1 MSLVLHR
8 SVVPTRR
15 RGFSLVELLVVIGII
30 AVLVALLLP
39 AIQSAREAA
48 RRAQCLNN
56 LRQIALAA
64 HNFHSLAKRFPPGY
78 LGPWPPVE
86 TPPVGDQFIGV
97 LPYLLPYLELDAVRE
112 RIEVDF
118 DVDAVKSAW
127 WTDPETWAVSQTKL
141 GRFLCPSDDP
151 YENTVGTFVGLHT
164 WWDSAG
170 SKSPPNSVWLTAMY
184 LPLDGGG
191 RNIGRTN
198 YLASAGGM
206 GLTENPYWD
215 FFYGP
220 MYNRSKKGLGD
231 VVDGTSQTLMFG
243 ESLGGVTDNRREF
256 AHTWMGSGALPTA
269 WGLRD
274 ADYHRFSSRHPGV
287 VQFAFCD
294 GSVQAMTTT
303 TDDELMKYLG
313 GIADGDSPH

>member
-313 GIADGDSPH
+313 GIADGDAPH